1 MESIELKLGIPDV
14 GFTDAVTPFGT
25 PEIVK
30 ATLWEVPDDK
40 VTVIVDVAL
49 PPSVMVC
56 AVGDAEIE
64 KSNICGA
71 CTARRA
77 LVWCIIPFAEP
88 VRVIV

>member
-1 MESIELKLGIPDV
+1 LKLGIPEV
-14 GFTDAVTPFGT
+14 GFSDAVTPLGT
-25 PEIVK
+25 PETVK
-30 ATLWEVPDDK
+30 VTLWELPDDN
-40 VTVIVDVAL
+40 VMVIVEVAL
-49 PPSVMVC
+49 PPGVMVC